1 MHLPKL
7 RNRSQK
13 SDPPLQ
19 MFKWKPAVYKQQ
31 TLNFDLYILKLLYVT
46 NFLNCY
52 LTCPELLILLKPV
65 VGKCC
70 SNNIVTSQNLKA
82 NAKLYY

>member
-13 SDPPLQ
+13 SDPPQQ

-31 TLNFDLYILKLLYVT
+31 TLNFDFYILKLIYVT
-46 NFLNCY
+46 NVLNCY
-52 LTCPELLILLKPV
+52 LTCPE
-65 VGKCC
+65 
-70 SNNIVTSQNLKA
+70 
-82 NAKLYY
+82 

>member
-31 TLNFDLYILKLLYVT
+31 TLNFDFYILKLIYVT

-52 LTCPELLILLKPV
+52 LTCPE
-65 VGKCC
+65 
-70 SNNIVTSQNLKA
+70 
-82 NAKLYY
+82 